1 MIVKYSQIIHSPVV
15 EMKSQSN
22 LGVASD
28 LVIQK
33 SDLTVKAVVVK
44 CGFFNLLTRVAA
56 ASDIV
61 ELNSGS
67 VILNDD
73 DSIITLSEATRIR
86 EAIHEKMHGI
96 GQSVRTKSGKSLGQV
111 YDYIID
117 NATCAIQ
124 KLYVKSLLTDRIIP
138 VSAIIN
144 FEGKRITV
152 KDDFEVIAEP
162 KPEFKPEVA

>member
-1 MIVKYSQIIHSPVV
+1 MIIKYSQVIHSPVV

-22 LGVASD
+22 LGIASD

-33 SDLTVKAVVVK
+33 SDLTIKAVVVK

-73 DSIITLSEATRIR
+73 NSITTLSEATRIR

-96 GQSVRTKSGKSLGQV
+96 GQSVRTKSGKALGQV
-111 YDYIID
+111 YDYVID
-117 NATCAIQ
+117 NATGAIQ
-124 KLYVKSLLTDRIIP
+124 KLYVRSFLSDRIIP
-138 VSAIIN
+138 ISAIVK
-144 FEGKRITV
+144 FEGKKITI

-162 KPEFKPEVA
+162 TPEFKPEIA

>member
-1 MIVKYSQIIHSPVV
+1 
-15 EMKSQSN
+15 MKSQTN
-22 LGVASD
+22 LGIASD

-33 SDLTVKAVVVK
+33 SDLTVKAVIVK
-44 CGFFNLLTRVAA
+44 SGFFNLLTRVAA

-67 VILNDD
+67 VILNND
-73 DSIITLSEATRIR
+73 DSITTLSEATRIR
-86 EAIHEKMHGI
+86 EAIHEKMHGVH
-96 GQSVRTKSGKSLGQV
+96 QSVRTKSGKALGQV
-111 YDYIID
+111 YDYTID

-124 KLYVKSLLTDRIIP
+124 KLYIKSLLSDRIIP